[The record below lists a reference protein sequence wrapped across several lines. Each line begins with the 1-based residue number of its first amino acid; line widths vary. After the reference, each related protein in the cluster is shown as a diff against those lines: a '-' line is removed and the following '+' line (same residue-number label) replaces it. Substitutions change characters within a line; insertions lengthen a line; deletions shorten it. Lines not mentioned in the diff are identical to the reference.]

1 VQQIYIRSSMGCQFG
16 DLPVLCT
23 GLDRAF
29 VTSDFGRATSR
40 QQHREEETMGTR
52 ERGIIFAGLLAAALS
67 ALPAV
72 AGSLYA
78 WRSEDGVYSYTDDR
92 NAVPERYRGSAQVSE
107 SKSLEDYDRFTVQ
120 VGSPGPGREARL
132 HERLQALREANK
144 QFVATASSQ
153 DAAAQQGAATVSLG
167 SAGPGQPR
175 VELSAADP
183 NTHEPIVIEPL
194 ITRRPGDLHTRRST
208 VIRQGDRTLVIVKG
222 DRRQRSPTSDVID
235 ERDL

>member
-1 VQQIYIRSSMGCQFG
+1 MG
-16 DLPVLCT
+16 V
-23 GLDRAF
+23 
-29 VTSDFGRATSR
+29 
-40 QQHREEETMGTR
+40 R
-52 ERGIIFAGLLAAALS
+52 ERGFFFAGSLAATLL
-67 ALPAV
+67 ALPAF

-78 WRSEDGVYSYTDDR
+78 WRSEDGVYSYTDDQ
-92 NAVPERYRGSAQVSE
+92 NAVPERYRDAAKLSE

-120 VGSPGPGREARL
+120 VGSSGPGHEERLRERL
-132 HERLQALREANK
+132 HALREASE
-144 QFVATASSQ
+144 QRVAPAPTQ
-153 DAAAQQGAATVSLG
+153 EPAARQGGATVSLG

-194 ITRRPGDLHTRRST
+194 ITRRPGDSHTRRST

-222 DRRQRSPTSDVID
+222 DRHQRSPTSDVID